1 MKKLALNTYSLLQEL
16 NLMFDDSDRHTLRKF
31 ELTNRQYHALQHL
44 PRGMSRHLTEMSEL
58 LFCDKSNITGLVDR
72 MVRDGLITRDR
83 SEKDRRYLEL
93 KTTEQGHHLRTTS
106 RVAHQAAVNE
116 RFNCFDEEELAQL
129 DQLLTKLADHV
140 RQQLASTT
148 GK

>member
-16 NLMFDDSDRHTLRKF
+16 NLMFDDGDRHTLRKF
-31 ELTNRQYHALQHL
+31 DLTNRQYHALQHL

-58 LFCDKSNITGLVDR
+58 LFCDKSNVTGLVDR

-83 SEKDRRYLEL
+83 SEKDRRYIEL
-93 KTTEQGHHLRTTS
+93 KATEQGHHLRTAS
-106 RVAHQAAVNE
+106 RVAHDAAVNE
-116 RFNCFDEEELAQL
+116 RFSCLNEEELAQL

-140 RQQLASTT
+140 RQQLASPTE
-148 GK
+148 